1 VKVGRYIL
9 VLGALCVALVPLT
22 GATFYVQLVSK
33 IMILAI
39 FAMSLDLL
47 IGSAGLV
54 SLGHAAFFGVAGYGI
69 ALLSPKYQAA
79 SFWWTLPVVLI
90 ICATLALIV
99 GLLVVRTSGVYF
111 IMVTLAFGQMLY
123 YLFHDTKF
131 GGGSD
136 GIYLYVRPELSIA
149 GWRPLNLEK
158 PTHFFYFVFA
168 IMLGVYFL
176 LSRIRV
182 SPFGHVLVGLKANEQ
197 RMRSLGFPPTPYKLG
212 AFVLAATLTG
222 LAGYLSA
229 CQFGFVN
236 PELLSWHYSATVL
249 MMLILGGV
257 ARLHGA
263 VVGAFAYVLLQELLA
278 SQAIWGGIAKHW
290 QLGMGVLIVLSVLL
304 LPNGLTSLVDR
315 LSWLHFKAN

>member
-1 VKVGRYIL
+1 
-9 VLGALCVALVPLT
+9 
-22 GATFYVQLVSK
+22 
-33 IMILAI
+33 
-39 FAMSLDLL
+39 
-47 IGSAGLV
+47 
-54 SLGHAAFFGVAGYGI
+54 
-69 ALLSPKYQAA
+69 
-79 SFWWTLPVVLI
+79 
-90 ICATLALIV
+90 
-99 GLLVVRTSGVYF
+99 VVRTSGVYF